1 VGDLGIDNEKLTNN
15 IALERLQQPTNFREP
30 GQKYQYSN
38 TGYLL
43 LAIIVSRVSGQKF
56 AEFLNEKILQ
66 PLDMKNTSIFGK
78 TFGMGDMYS
87 TVDDL
92 LNWQQSFYTEKL
104 VSASSLDSAFT
115 PYPVKEG
122 SSTYGFGWNILMK
135 DGDRFIWHTG
145 NSGFNKAFIGMLL
158 KEKITVIILTE
169 GDSKRMEMNEAIVNI
184 INGKP
189 YKLPTMSIVN
199 ILHNAIN
206 KEGVDKCISLYHEL
220 KKEKTDDYEFGEGEL
235 NSLGYKL
242 LSEKKWQAAIKV
254 FELNTIIYAAS
265 SNAFDS
271 LAESWMAFGNKQE
284 AIKFYKK
291 ALELDPYNENAK
303 RMLNTINR

>member
-1 VGDLGIDNEKLTNN
+1 
-15 IALERLQQPTNFREP
+15 
-30 GQKYQYSN
+30 
-38 TGYLL
+38 
-43 LAIIVSRVSGQKF
+43 
-56 AEFLNEKILQ
+56 
-66 PLDMKNTSIFGK
+66 
-78 TFGMGDMYS
+78 MYS

-92 LNWQQSFYTEKL
+92 LKWQQSFYTEKL
-104 VSASSLDSAFT
+104 VRAFTLDSAFT

-199 ILHNAIN
+199 ILYNAIN
-206 KEGVDKCISLYHEL
+206 KEGVDKGISLYHEL
-220 KKEKTDDYEFGEGEL
+220 KKEKADDYEFGEGEL

-254 FELNTIIYAAS
+254 FELNTVIYPAS

-271 LAESWMAFGNKQE
+271 LAESWMAFGNKEE

-303 RMLNTINR
+303 RMLNSLDR